1 MSKKTML
8 PALDGVRGTAL
19 SRRDFLKMSGAGITA
34 TALLGVVACGSG
46 GQGSQ
51 RGKVSASN
59 LTIGYQEEPAIL
71 NGYVVGGDLL
81 ATQDVTTGIL
91 QAPLRIMPDLS
102 YAPEL
107 AEADPEVVSED
118 PLVLRYRL
126 RDGLTWSDGKP
137 LTSADARWTYEQIMN
152 PDNQI
157 VTRTGWAKIEKF
169 DTPDKRTVE
178 ITFSEPYAPWRDLLA
193 GNILPKHVY
202 EGENFNEALN
212 NDIVG
217 SGPYKLKE
225 WKKGESFTVEAND
238 DYWGEKPGFETVT
251 WRFIPDTNALIAS
264 LQSGEVQFINPPPD
278 IGLNERLEGI
288 EGVKVISAVGAQ
300 WEHLAFNTEKVDA
313 RLRKAVAYGVD
324 RKKIVEKVLQGQVE
338 PLQSVLMPEQGKYY
352 TPAWE
357 EYTYDPDRAKQ
368 LVEEAK
374 AEGVAPS
381 FTYTTTAGDQLRETL
396 QQLIQKQLE
405 SVGIEAKIKN
415 ASAETFYGDWT
426 PQGKFEMGQWNW
438 FTSPEPQVTTLF
450 SGNQI
455 PPDGQNYY
463 RYSNEGVTQALEQSD
478 VTADERERA
487 ELLTRAQ
494 ELMSQDM
501 PLVPLY
507 QVPYVYAHD
516 GRLTGP
522 EVNPTLAG
530 AFWNIG
536 EWSIRQ

>member
-1 MSKKTML
+1 MSASKGGFG
-8 PALDGVRGTAL
+8 AGSRGAEI
-19 SRRDFLKMSGAGITA
+19 SRRNFLKVGGAGLA
-34 TALLGVVACGSG
+34 GAALLGVVGCGGGEQSG
-46 GQGSQ
+46 QL
-51 RGKVSASN
+51 GKVDAKN
-59 LTIGYQEEPAIL
+59 LVIGYQEEPAIL

-107 AEADPEVVSED
+107 AEAAPEVVSED

-137 LTSADARWTYEQIMN
+137 LTSADAKWTYEQIVD

-157 VTRTGWAKIEKF
+157 VTRTGWAKIKKLE
-169 DTPDKRTVE
+169 TPDERTVE

-193 GNILPKHVY
+193 SNILPKHVY
-202 EGENFNEALN
+202 EGKDFNEALN
-212 NDIVG
+212 NEIVG

-238 DYWGEKPGFETVT
+238 NYWGKKPGFETVT

-278 IGLNERLEGI
+278 IGLNERLEEIG
-288 EGVKVISAVGAQ
+288 GVKVISRVGAQ

-324 RKKIVEKVLQGQVE
+324 REQIVDKVLQNQVR

-357 EYTYDPDRAKQ
+357 GYTFDPDKAKQ

-374 AEGVAPS
+374 AAGVEPA
-381 FTYTTTAGDQLRETL
+381 FTYTTTSGDQLRETL
-396 QQLIQKQLE
+396 QQLIQQQLKKI
-405 SVGIEAKIKN
+405 GIEAKIKN

-426 PQGKFEMGQWNW
+426 PKGNFEMGQWNW

-463 RYSNEGVTQALEQSD
+463 RYADAGVTQALEKSD

-494 ELMSQDM
+494 ELMAEDM

-516 GRLTGP
+516 GRLKGP
-522 EVNPTLAG
+522 DVNPTLAG

-536 EWSIRQ
+536 DWSFGG

>member
-1 MSKKTML
+1 MNNGSDEAEGRPVGATITRRGFL
-8 PALDGVRGTAL
+8 QLGSAGLAGV
-19 SRRDFLKMSGAGITA
+19 
-34 TALLGVVACGSG
+34 ALLGAVGCGSG
-46 GQGSQ
+46 EQGSQ

-59 LTIGYQEEPAIL
+59 LAIGYQEEPAIL

-107 AEADPEVVSED
+107 AEAAPEVVSED
-118 PLVLRYRL
+118 PLVLRYKL
-126 RDGLTWSDGKP
+126 KDGLTWSDGKP
-137 LTSADARWTYEQIMN
+137 LTSADAKWTYEQIMN

-157 VTRTGWAKIEKF
+157 ITRTGWAKIEKF
-169 DTPDKRTVE
+169 ETPDERTVE

-193 GNILPKHVY
+193 SNVLPEHVY
-202 EGENFNEALN
+202 EGEDFNKALN
-212 NDIVG
+212 NEIVG

-238 DYWGEKPGFETVT
+238 NYWGEKPGFDTVT

-288 EGVKVISAVGAQ
+288 EGVKVLSAVGAQ

-313 RLRKAVAYGVD
+313 KLREAVAYGVD
-324 RKKIVEKVLQGQVE
+324 RKKIVDKVLQGQVR

-352 TPAWE
+352 TSAWE
-357 EYTYDPDRAKQ
+357 EYAYDPDKARQ

-374 AEGVAPS
+374 AEGVDPS

-426 PQGKFEMGQWNW
+426 PNGNFEMGQWNW

-463 RYSNEGVTQALEQSD
+463 RYSNDGVTRALEQSD
-478 VTADERERA
+478 VTADEKERA
-487 ELLTRAQ
+487 DLLTRAQ
-494 ELMSQDM
+494 ELMSEDV

-536 EWSIRQ
+536 EWSINQ